1 MDNASKALVMAGAI
15 LIAVMLIS
23 LGVLLFN
30 QGQNTAQQAGHL
42 MDSTAIAAYN
52 RQYTI
57 YEGVNR
63 TPSDAITL
71 IGLVNANHA
80 NSQIVYDYGQIDLKS
95 GSGYVNSTSSVDS
108 QKLYTIKVE
117 DYSSVNGAVILMSV
131 VEQNGRV

>member
-57 YEGVNR
+57 YEGNKR
-63 TPSDAITL
+63 TAADAITL
-71 IGLVNANHA
+71 IGLVKANAK
-80 NSQIVYDYGQIDLKS
+80 NSQIVYDYGQVSLDTDGKTE
-95 GSGYVNSTSSVDS
+95 TSDINQ
-108 QKLYTIKVE
+108 QKNYTITVTE
-117 DYSSVNGAVILMSV
+117 YSSVNGAVTKV
-131 VEQNGRV
+131 KVTEN